1 MTFQMTQ
8 DFMAH
13 FHNVQDDGTNTTVL
27 PNPEFLSIYIPFL
40 PNNLVL
46 DCVSYEGVYEI
57 LQDLETETD
66 FKNLFE
72 EILGVGKVKRVDFVV
87 RDGKKCA
94 FVHFH
99 HWYDN
104 ANAKQMQAMIKTSI
118 SAKIKTFSSGR
129 ERYRIRTEKK
139 VVRNSIEQ
147 TIQEYP
153 FLTFKQNF
161 KAIPEF
167 LTTDDAI
174 ATTLPNIHQVMHWNA
189 ELEKT
194 VAEQKARILE
204 LEQLLEQRVAVVPES
219 AVKQTYAANN
229 CKDCEKE
236 LCACGLSSV

>member
-1 MTFQMTQ
+1 MTFQMTH

-13 FHNVQDDGTNTTVL
+13 FHNVQDDESNTTVL

-46 DCVSYEGVYEI
+46 DCYSCENGFVKIS
-57 LQDLETETD
+57 QALETETD
-66 FKNLFE
+66 FKYLFE
-72 EILGVGKVKRVDFVV
+72 ETLWVGKVKRVDFVV

-99 HWYDN
+99 HRYDN
-104 ANAKQMQAMIKTSI
+104 ANAKQMQTMIKTSI

-129 ERYRIRTEKK
+129 DRYRIRVEKK
-139 VVRNSIEQ
+139 VVRNGIEQ

-161 KAIPEF
+161 KVIPEF
-167 LTTDDAI
+167 TTTDDAV
-174 ATTLPNIHQVMHWNA
+174 TPPNIHQVMHWNA

-194 VAEQKARILE
+194 VAEQKARIQE
-204 LEQLLEQRVAVVPES
+204 LEQLLEQRLAVVPES

-236 LCACGLSSV
+236 LCACGLSV